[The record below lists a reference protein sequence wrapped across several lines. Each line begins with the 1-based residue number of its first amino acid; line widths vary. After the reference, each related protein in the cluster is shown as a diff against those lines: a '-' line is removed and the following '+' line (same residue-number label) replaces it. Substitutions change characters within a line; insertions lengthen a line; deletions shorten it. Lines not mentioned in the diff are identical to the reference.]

1 MAMTSP
7 LPLPFLRLRVST
19 LSVYIGV
26 RFLMAIFA
34 VFGLCTAL
42 IFMIDFVELLRQ
54 AGKYGSVPAWLLA
67 WITLLRLPA
76 YTEILLP
83 FAVLVGS
90 IGALLMLARKSEL
103 AVMRAGGM
111 SVWQFL
117 RPGAVVALLLG
128 IVSTVAFNPL
138 AAGAR
143 DRSERLYADAFGRES
158 SLLGKGAAGTWLRQ
172 DGLDGQSVLT
182 AASAR
187 RRGTV
192 LQAVTAFVY
201 DKEGSF
207 SERVDAQEASLE
219 DGYWVLK
226 NALVSRV
233 GREPESFRTY
243 LLSTYLTPER
253 VTDAFG
259 SVISVSFWELPD
271 LIYIAEK
278 AGLSSSRLRIQYE
291 LLLTRPLLCVA
302 MVFLAATVS
311 LRSFRS
317 GGIQTMVVTGMVG
330 GFGFFLFAEISRQ
343 VGTAGLAPVWAAVW
357 VPVLL
362 AILVSVTVLLHQE
375 DG

>member
-1 MAMTSP
+1 MPRIA
-7 LPLPFLRLRVST
+7 T
-19 LSVYIGV
+19 LSVYIGT
-26 RFLMAIFA
+26 RFLVAIFG
-34 VFGLCTAL
+34 VFGLCTVL
-42 IFMIDFVELLRQ
+42 IFMIDFVEMLRQ

-90 IGALLMLARKSEL
+90 IAALLMLARKSEL

-117 RPGAVVALLLG
+117 RPGAAVACLLG
-128 IVSTVAFNPL
+128 ILSTTLFNPL
-138 AAGAR
+138 AATAR
-143 DRSERLYADAFGRES
+143 DRSERLYAEAFGRES
-158 SLLGKGAAGTWLRQ
+158 NLLGKGSSGTWLRQ

-182 AASAR
+182 AGAAR
-187 RRGTV
+187 RRGTE
-192 LQAVTAFVY
+192 LSAVSIFVF
-201 DKEGSF
+201 DKKGHF
-207 SERVDAQEASLE
+207 AERVDATQARLE

-226 NALVSRV
+226 KAVVSRV
-233 GREPESFRTY
+233 GREPETFDTY
-243 LLSTYLTPER
+243 LVSTYLTPER
-253 VTDAFG
+253 VSDALG

-271 LIYIAEK
+271 LIYITEK

-291 LLLTRPLLCVA
+291 MLISRPLLCIA

-317 GGIQTMVVTGMVG
+317 GGIQTMVIAGMIG

-343 VGTAGLAPVWAAVW
+343 IGTAGLAPIWAAVW

>member
-1 MAMTSP
+1 MLF
-7 LPLPFLRLRVST
+7 LPRIST
-19 LSVYIGV
+19 LSIYIGM
-26 RFLMAIFA
+26 RFLTAIVA
-34 VFGLCTAL
+34 VFALCTVL
-42 IFMIDFVELLRQ
+42 IFMIDFVEMLRQ
-54 AGKYGSVPAWLLA
+54 AGKYGSVPGYLLA
-67 WITLLRLPA
+67 WITILRLPA

-117 RPGAVVALLLG
+117 RPGIGVALILG
-128 IVSTVAFNPL
+128 VLSTTLFNPL
-138 AAGAR
+138 AARAR
-143 DRSERLYADAFGRES
+143 DKAEKIYGEAFGRES
-158 SLLGKGAAGTWLRQ
+158 GALGGKGAGSWLRQ
-172 DGLDGQSVLT
+172 DGLDGQSILN

-187 RRGTV
+187 RRGTE
-192 LQAVTAFVY
+192 LTSVTAFVY
-201 DKEGSF
+201 AKDGSF
-207 SERVDAQEASLE
+207 AERVDAKQATLE
-219 DGYWVLK
+219 EGFWVLK
-226 NALVSRV
+226 DALVSGV
-233 GREPESFRTY
+233 GRQPESFERY

-253 VTDAFG
+253 AADAFG

-271 LIYIAEK
+271 LIYVADK
-278 AGLSSSRLRIQYE
+278 AGLSTSPLRTQYG
-291 LLLTRPLLCVA
+291 LLLSRPLLCVA

-362 AILVSVTVLLHQE
+362 AILCSVTVLLHQE

>member
-1 MAMTSP
+1 MP
-7 LPLPFLRLRVST
+7 RVST
-19 LSVYIGV
+19 LSLYIGM
-26 RFLMAIFA
+26 RFLTAIFA
-34 VFGLCTAL
+34 VFALCTVL
-42 IFMIDFVELLRQ
+42 IFMIDFVEMLRQ
-54 AGKYGSVPAWLLA
+54 AGKYGSVPAWMLA
-67 WITLLRLPA
+67 WITVLRLPA

-117 RPGAVVALLLG
+117 RPGAVVALMLG
-128 IVSTVAFNPL
+128 ILSSTAFNPL
-138 AAGAR
+138 AASAR
-143 DRSERLYADAFGRES
+143 DHAERLYSEAFGRES
-158 SLLGKGAAGTWLRQ
+158 TSLGKGSAGPWLRQ
-172 DGLDGQSVLT
+172 DGLDGQSIIS

-187 RRGTV
+187 RKGTELTSV
-192 LQAVTAFVY
+192 SAFVY
-201 DKEGSF
+201 DKSGGF
-207 SERVDAQEASLE
+207 AERVDAKQAKLE
-219 DGYWVLK
+219 EGFWVLK
-226 NALVSRV
+226 DALVSRV
-233 GREPESFRTY
+233 GREPETFGIY

-253 VTDAFG
+253 VADAFG

-278 AGLSSSRLRIQYE
+278 AGLSSSHLRIQYE
-291 LLLTRPLLCVA
+291 LLLTRPLLCIA

-317 GGIQTMVVTGMVG
+317 GGIQTMVVTGMIG

-343 VGTAGLAPVWAAVW
+343 VGTAGLAPIWAAVW

>member
-1 MAMTSP
+1 MP
-7 LPLPFLRLRVST
+7 GLST
-19 LSVYIGV
+19 LSVYIGA
-26 RFLMAIFA
+26 RFLTAIFA
-34 VFGLCTAL
+34 VFGLCTVL
-42 IFMIDFVELLRQ
+42 IFMIDFVEMLRQ
-54 AGKYGSVPAWLLA
+54 AGKYGSVPAYMLA
-67 WITLLRLPA
+67 WITMLRLPA

-117 RPGAVVALLLG
+117 RPGIMVAFLLG
-128 IVSTVAFNPL
+128 IGSTTLFNPL

-143 DRSERLYADAFGRES
+143 DKAERLYSEAFGRES
-158 SLLGKGAAGTWLRQ
+158 SALGKGSSGPWLRQ
-172 DGLDGQSVLT
+172 DGLDGQSILS

-187 RRGTV
+187 RRGTELTTV
-192 LQAVTAFVY
+192 SAFVY
-201 DKEGSF
+201 DKQGRFTERIDAEQATLGEGF
-207 SERVDAQEASLE
+207 
-219 DGYWVLK
+219 WVLK
-226 NALVSRV
+226 KAVVSGV
-233 GREPESFRTY
+233 GREPENFDRY

-253 VTDAFG
+253 AADAFG
-259 SVISVSFWELPD
+259 SIISVSFWDLPS
-271 LIYIAEK
+271 LIYVADK
-278 AGLSSSRLRIQYE
+278 AGLSTNSLRTQYE
-291 LLLTRPLLCVA
+291 LLLTRPVLCVA

-362 AILVSVTVLLHQE
+362 AILCSVTVLLHQE

>member
-1 MAMTSP
+1 M
-7 LPLPFLRLRVST
+7 PFVST
-19 LSVYIGV
+19 ASFYIGM
-26 RFLMAIFA
+26 RFLVAIFG
-34 VFGLCTAL
+34 VFGLCTVL

-54 AGKYGSVPAWLLA
+54 AGKYGSVPGYKLA

-90 IGALLMLARKSEL
+90 ISALLMLSRKSEL

-111 SVWQFL
+111 SVWQIL
-117 RPGAVVALLLG
+117 RPGVVVGLG
-128 IVSTVAFNPL
+128 LGVLSSAAFNPL
-138 AAGAR
+138 AAHAR
-143 DRSERLYADAFGRES
+143 DQSEKVYSKAFGRES
-158 SLLGKGAAGTWLRQ
+158 SPFGKGAAGTWLRQ
-172 DGLDGQSVLT
+172 DGTDGQSVLS
-182 AASAR
+182 ASSAKEKGAVL
-187 RRGTV
+187 GT
-192 LQAVTAFVY
+192 VTAFVY
-201 DKEGSF
+201 DKNGQF
-207 SERVDAQEASLE
+207 SERVDASEARLY
-219 DGYWVLK
+219 DGFWLLSP
-226 NALVSRV
+226 ALVSRM
-233 GREPESFRTY
+233 GREPEKFNSY

-253 VTDAFG
+253 VVDALG

-271 LIYIAEK
+271 LIYVTER
-278 AGLSSSRLRIQYE
+278 AGLSASRLRIQYG
-291 LLLTRPLLCVA
+291 LLLSRPLLCVA

-343 VGTAGLAPVWAAVW
+343 IGTAGLAPVWAAVW